1 LNASLTLRLWT
12 AALMAA
18 AAAWSIKMAL
28 GTARPRV
35 DGAAILAVYGVTY
48 FAVTYALQVE
58 ESAGVLKRMARFVR
72 R

>member
-1 LNASLTLRLWT
+1 
-12 AALMAA
+12 
-18 AAAWSIKMAL
+18 MAL
-28 GTARPRV
+28 GTGRPTL

-58 ESAGVLKRMARFVR
+58 ESAGVLKRVARFVR